1 MGVEDNLFQIQ
12 DLDAQTTFYDWVS
25 KENNEIIEK
34 LNLLNVYT
42 VKGGTGINVVLGT
55 TANAGLTLINGVTL
69 TYTTGEA
76 LVSLNDEVPGV
87 TFAGSVVVTGN
98 LQVQDGTKATT
109 IVTSVNG
116 STGAVTI
123 LGITGAT
130 GITGSAGVAPQPIVL
145 SENQLINGALDI
157 WQRGTTFTGSTA
169 MQYFADR
176 WAIFYKTQTGEN
188 TNTTDI
194 IRQKFESNQTD
205 VAGSPKYYANLH
217 FDRAVLRS
225 SSDLIGVENRME
237 NPTKFLDEKIY
248 VDGYV
253 RGGTQENLGLYI
265 RRSPDGVTHYAETFG
280 SGDLP
285 KGTTWASFLSSH
297 VVRYRKGVTYTVK
310 VVDGG
315 AYNYYTINGVTQG
328 GLTLDRGFEYTF
340 DLSDSSLNTHP
351 FALSTTQNGTH
362 NNGSQYHT
370 GYSHPNGATQGIA
383 GAQARL
389 KVSYGAPDTLYY
401 YCKQHPGMTHA
412 TGMGG
417 TGSVRGALATED
429 GYVAVGLDLTR
440 SAHATG
446 DGITLDYAKFRV
458 FSSQTI
464 QNLTTSP
471 YREESDVDKELRDCS
486 RFYQRSFG
494 LGEETGDTTT
504 ISKNTP
510 NFSPVR
516 FTLSPNGEYYHE
528 FETEMRKTPTVT
540 VFSPHTGVTSDAFN
554 KSSGLDLRL
563 SSGTSGYAGANR
575 IHVAGA
581 TTITTDPVPR
591 GILIQILSGSVP
603 FDDIFVNYVADS
615 DFSI

>member
-12 DLDAQTTFYDWVS
+12 DLDANTTFYDWVA
-25 KENNEIIEK
+25 KENTEIIEK
-34 LNLLNVYT
+34 LNLMKVYDIR
-42 VKGGTGINVVLGT
+42 GGTGINVVLGT
-55 TANAGLTLINGVTL
+55 TANAGTTLINGVTL
-69 TYTTGEA
+69 TFTTGEA
-76 LVSLNDEVPGV
+76 LVSLNSEAPGV

-130 GITGSAGVAPQPIVL
+130 GITGSAGVAPQPIVI

-157 WQRGTTFTGSTA
+157 WQRGTTFAGNTA

-176 WAIFYKTQTGEN
+176 WATFYKTQTG
-188 TNTTDI
+188 TGLNTTNI
-194 IRQKFESNQTD
+194 FREKFESNQTD

-217 FDRAVLRS
+217 FDRAANRS

-265 RRSPDGVTHYAETFG
+265 RRSPDGVTHYTETFG
-280 SGDLP
+280 SGDIP
-285 KGTTWASFLSSH
+285 KGTTWAPFLSSH
-297 VVRYRKGVTYTVK
+297 VVRYRKGVTYDVK
-310 VVDGG
+310 VVAGSS
-315 AYNYYTINGVTQG
+315 YNFFAINGVTQAG
-328 GLTLDRGFEYTF
+328 ITLDRGFEYTF
-340 DLSDSSLNTHP
+340 DLSDSSLASHP
-351 FALSTTQNGTH
+351 FAFSTT
-362 NNGSQYHT
+362 NNGSHSGGVQYHT
-370 GYSHPNGATQGIA
+370 GYSHPDGATQGVT

-389 KVSYGAPDTLYY
+389 KVSYGAPDKLFY
-401 YCKQHPGMTHA
+401 YCKVHA
-412 TGMGG
+412 NGGIGMGG
-417 TGSVRGALATED
+417 TADVLGATGSD
-429 GYVAVGLDLTR
+429 NGYVAVGLDLTK

-458 FSSQTI
+458 FNSQTL

-471 YREESDVDKELRDCS
+471 YREESDVNKELRDCS

-494 LGEETGDTTT
+494 LNEKTGDTTT
-504 ISKNTP
+504 MSKNNP
-510 NFSPVR
+510 NFSPIR
-516 FTLSPNGEYYHE
+516 FTLLPNGEYYHE

-540 VFSPHTGVTSDAFN
+540 VFSPHSGVTSDAFN

-575 IHVAGA
+575 VHVAGA
-581 TTITTDPVPR
+581 TTIKTDPVPR
-591 GILIQILSGSVP
+591 GILIQITSGSVA
-603 FDDIFVNYVADS
+603 FDDIFINYVADS